1 MNRCLLQDMRYRRA
15 LIKGATYFFRVDL
28 AERWSRLLVDRVDEL
43 REVVRDSPK
52 EAEPPSHSAPSGLAP
67 QAWLTRSRET

>member
-1 MNRCLLQDMRYRRA
+1 MNRYLLQDMRYRRA

-43 REVVRDSPK
+43 REVVRD
-52 EAEPPSHSAPSGLAP
+52 ALHSCHLPRYLPWCCSL
-67 QAWLTRSRET
+67 